1 MELYLLWLVVGLVY
15 GFVIGLIP
23 VAGASTGLILLFP
36 LLDFFRQDPYLL
48 VVFTTAIVVSSTI
61 GDSFASILM
70 NIPGAGG
77 SAATMVDGF
86 PLAKQGQGS
95 RALSAA
101 ITTSTINGLLF
112 GVLALLFLPYYA
124 PLVIS
129 FGIPE
134 LFCFL
139 LLGFSCVVF
148 IANDKWVRSILG
160 VFIGIFVGMIGQ
172 DPTTLAPRFTFG
184 WEYLGDGVQMLPVL
198 AGVLAFPEL
207 LEAYSVG
214 HRAVVVKAQDVRRQ
228 IWQGI
233 KDSFIHWW
241 DGLRGGIIGAA
252 IGMLPGVGGAV
263 ADWIA
268 YSQTV
273 AWNKKEKIP
282 FGEGNI
288 KGVIGCEGAN
298 NAQKASGYIP
308 TVLFGIPAA
317 PFEAIIMSLF
327 IVVGLELGTPQL
339 LKDMTFFSVLNWT
352 YMISMLVTVPMAFLL
367 IRYVHHVFKVPFK
380 VWFWILTAL
389 LVWSCVQYTGYW
401 QDYAILAFFVAFG
414 VSLKYL
420 GISRASFIIGFVLS
434 HNIEKVL
441 YQYQTLFKW
450 YDVFIRPISL
460 TLFVITC
467 AVIIYGIFFNK
478 SRITYT

>member
-1 MELYLLWLVVGLVY
+1 MELYLLWMVAGLIY

-23 VAGASTGLILLFP
+23 VAGASTGLILIYP
-36 LLDFFRQDPYLL
+36 LLDLFRQDPYLL

-61 GDSFASILM
+61 GDSFASVLL

-86 PLAKQGQGS
+86 PMAKRGEGS

-112 GVLALLFLPYYA
+112 GVLALVFLPYYA

-134 LFCFL
+134 LLCFM

-148 IANDKWVRSILG
+148 ITNEKWVRSILG
-160 VFIGIFVGMIGQ
+160 VLIGIFVGMVGQ
-172 DPTTLAPRFTFG
+172 NPTTLAPRFTFG
-184 WEYLGDGVQMLPVL
+184 FEYLGAGIQILPVL

-207 LEAYSVG
+207 LEAYNVG
-214 HRAVVVKAQDVRRQ
+214 HRAVVVKAQDVKRQ

-233 KDSFIHWW
+233 KDSFIHKW
-241 DGLRGGIIGAA
+241 DGLRGGVIGAA

-282 FGEGNI
+282 FGEGNV
-288 KGVIGCEGAN
+288 KGIIGCEGAN

-327 IVVGLELGTPQL
+327 VIVGIELGTPQL
-339 LKDMTFFSVLNWT
+339 LMDMTFFKVLNWT
-352 YMISMLVTVPMAFLL
+352 YMISMLVTVPIAFLL
-367 IRYVHHVFKVPFK
+367 IRYVHHIFKVPFK

-401 QDYAILAFFVAFG
+401 QDYAILAFFILFG
-414 VSLKYL
+414 VSLKFF

-434 HNIEKVL
+434 HNIEKMV
-441 YQYQTLFKW
+441 YQYQTLFNW
-450 YDVFIRPISL
+450 YDVLFRPICIGL
-460 TLFVITC
+460 IITTLF
-467 AVIIYGIFFNK
+467 AIIYGVFYNK
-478 SRITYT
+478 SRITYV